1 MGFGEKVLSFFLS
14 SFWILC
20 AMAKATI
27 GDKIVETLYSNRVT
41 SENKRIHTPPLH
53 SRLRCLL
60 FSIGNSNSGT
70 TLYGGD
76 GGGKALFSPFE
87 VRETSESPFTA
98 IVSQLILSPI
108 LVPST
113 QCPSPSIPGHLSE
126 ICPFFLCKYPSLQPV
141 DLYKY
146 LSVELKKIWTNVP
159 SRARGTKQ
167 QLCHFFE
174 NHKSANK
181 VNDWMKQ
188 HETRKQPSA

>member
-1 MGFGEKVLSFFLS
+1 
-14 SFWILC
+14 
-20 AMAKATI
+20 MAKATI

-60 FSIGNSNSGT
+60 FSIGSSNSGT

-87 VRETSESPFTA
+87 VRETSESPFKA

-146 LSVELKKIWTNVP
+146 LSVELKKNM
-159 SRARGTKQ
+159 
-167 QLCHFFE
+167 
-174 NHKSANK
+174 NK
-181 VNDWMKQ
+181 CPTPGAGNKAKVM
-188 HETRKQPSA
+188 TFL